1 MTALPPSAPMLQQ
14 ATQCLQAGNFGGAE
28 KILGRLLQTYPAD
41 ANGLH
46 MLALVRLRQD
56 RHAEAA
62 DLLARSIALSPRHAL
77 THLNLAKVHVV
88 LGNDEAAIASFRE
101 ANRLKPGL
109 VESYFELGNALHRL
123 GRVSEALD
131 AFRSALALYPGDVNI
146 RLALGAALLDLHK
159 NTEAEALFRETIA
172 ATTDEETLAKLW
184 NNLGLAQ
191 RNRGDHAGAL
201 ASCETAQKHR
211 PQFTHLDT
219 LRADALDAL
228 RRYPEALETLEAIL
242 VREPLNLLAHT
253 HYNSLLYRL
262 GREDFLESFDRAPQT
277 PDVRAAKASFLI
289 KHKRPQDAMAI
300 YADLVADEPDEVEY
314 LVGLGISNSMQHQ
327 FGPAVTALQ
336 SAIRVAPDNANL
348 YAHLANTLLC
358 SGDAQAAA
366 AMAEKGS
373 ALAPGDQSCLALLG
387 TAWRAMGDARDET
400 LNGYDHLI
408 RVFDLEPPRGF
419 SDMAAFN
426 AELSGYL
433 DGLHPDTREFIDQ
446 SLRGGTQ
453 TVNNLFGAGHDLV
466 ERIHERI
473 TEAITRYIA
482 EVRTG
487 EDHPFVRRRTS
498 GFRMGGSWSSRLK
511 DCGFHAN
518 HIHPSGWISSCYYAA
533 LPDAVRD
540 ETEKQGWIKFGEPSF
555 DAGLADPVRRVVQPR
570 PGRLVLF
577 PSYMWHGTI
586 PFRSSAPR
594 TTIAFDVLPA

>member
-1 MTALPPSAPMLQQ
+1 MSALPPSAPLLQQ
-14 ATQCLQAGNFGGAE
+14 ATQCLQSGNFGGAE
-28 KILGRLLQTYPAD
+28 KILGQLLQAYPAD

-46 MLALVRLRQD
+46 MLALVRLRQE
-56 RHAEAA
+56 RHVEAA

-88 LGNDEAAIASFRE
+88 LGDDDAAIASFRE

-123 GRVSEALD
+123 GRAAEACD
-131 AFRSALALYPGDVNI
+131 AFRSALALYPGDVTI
-146 RLALGAALLDLHK
+146 RLALGAALLDMHK
-159 NTEAEALFRETIA
+159 NVEAEALFRETIA
-172 ATTDEETLAKLW
+172 ATTDEDILARLW

-201 ASCETAQKHR
+201 ASCATAQAHY
-211 PQFTHLDT
+211 PQFTHLDA

-228 RRYPEALETLEAIL
+228 RRYPEALQTLEAIL
-242 VREPLNLLAHT
+242 AREPLNLLAHT

-262 GREDFLESFDRAPQT
+262 GREDFLVSFDKAPQT

-300 YADLVADEPDEVEY
+300 YTDLMAQNPNEVEY
-314 LVGLGISNSMQHQ
+314 LVGLGISNSMQHH
-327 FGPAVTALQ
+327 FGPAITALQ
-336 SAIRVAPDNANL
+336 AAIRVAPDNANL

-358 SGDAQAAA
+358 SGDAPAAA
-366 AMAEKGS
+366 AMARKGN

-387 TAWRAMGDARDET
+387 TAWRVMGDARDET

-419 SDMAAFN
+419 TDMAAFN
-426 AELSGYL
+426 AELAGYL

-473 TEAITRYIA
+473 AEAITRYIA
-482 EVRTG
+482 EVRIDG
-487 EDHPFVRRRTS
+487 DHPFARRRTGS
-498 GFRMGGSWSSRLK
+498 FRMGGSWSSRLK
-511 DCGFHAN
+511 DRGFHAN

-533 LPDAVRD
+533 LPDAVQD

-555 DAGLADPVRRVVQPR
+555 DAGLSDPVRRVIQPKA
-570 PGRLVLF
+570 GRLVLF